1 MSGHTT
7 MVTEERIAE
16 AWKVHRRGEHKAAIE
31 MFQEILAKSPELID
45 AFYGMGLAQKALGEK
60 NGATKSFQEC
70 LRLARKALDA
80 VNLES
85 RVEGH
90 MHGRNDLTTYDD
102 DRYMM
107 LTRMVHQRLYEMG
120 SATTE
125 GSIPRPADVL

>member
-1 MSGHTT
+1 MSTHTG

-16 AWKVHRRGEHKAAIE
+16 AWKIHRNGKHQQAID
-31 MFQEILAKSPELID
+31 MFKDILSKSPELID
-45 AFYGMGLAQKALGEK
+45 AFYGMGLAQKALGDK

-70 LRLARKALDA
+70 LRLARKTLDA

-90 MHGRNDLTTYDD
+90 HGSNNLNTYDD

-125 GSIPRPADVL
+125 GSLPRPADAL

>member
-1 MSGHTT
+1 MAMHTT

-16 AWKVHRRGEHKAAIE
+16 AWKTHRRGEHQASIE
-31 MFQEILAKSPELID
+31 MFKEILEKSPELID
-45 AFYGMGLAQKALGEK
+45 AFYGMGLAQKALNEK
-60 NGATKSFQEC
+60 NAATKSFQEC

-90 MHGRNDLTTYDD
+90 HGRNDLTTYDD

-125 GSIPRPADVL
+125 GSIPRPADAL

>member
-1 MSGHTT
+1 MSMHTT

-16 AWKVHRRGEHKAAIE
+16 AWKLHRREEHKNAIE
-31 MFQEILAKSPELID
+31 MFKDILEKSPELID
-45 AFYGMGLAQKALGEK
+45 AYYGMGLAQKALGDK
-60 NGATKSFQEC
+60 NGATRSFQEC

-90 MHGRNDLTTYDD
+90 HGKNDLTTYDD

-125 GSIPRPADVL
+125 GSIPRPADAL